1 MKKLNKLILGLFA
14 FVAFI
19 AFGMIPGSEVH
30 AAEAS
35 SEWKSI
41 KDGDTIKAG
50 STIKLN
56 GCDNVLRGWE
66 NDDMLTI
73 ASWISTSFN
82 NDFYN
87 VFIKDPNVRKVDA
100 EGYFYQGYEGQEFY
114 TTQYDNVYEYHYNVD
129 LIDFVFRF
137 GDAQD
142 IRTNCGCTNWFND
155 WCVAFDSLD
164 ICIDGD
170 PFICRIDMDNAC
182 SEACGTEGFTYGET
196 SYMNTDWTYQID
208 DDIYVSPN
216 EADDRNDFLRKFV
229 DLVLID
235 SFVYQTPASI
245 SEYGY
250 GDYYSLN
257 DVYDKSYCGD
267 ITIDSNYVI
276 NNTSDDFTLK
286 IENMNTYEHIG
297 IFFDDTPLENSE
309 VTIYRRCKDC
319 HTSNIACGDSC
330 DNVRVGTETY
340 CEKVSYDSTEL
351 YMNNYSLFYDFSSC
365 CGEDEIIIDF
375 KNIHPQV
382 NTYILF
388 GSSEV
393 SIANPFDDFTSKYEL
408 TGEATDFTKVDSIDV
423 EPIWPT
429 YGFPGAVGELPF
441 SSIKI
446 GEPIATMLDESASEE
461 DYEHYSDQLG
471 DWFMS
476 FDQLDVNNYRRIFD
490 LKGTYTGVEYKLWF
504 EVTVSDDSN
513 NTITYS
519 VYLEDASKVNH
530 LLGVTS
536 AAGSSMPDPKITH
549 VSNEYIFTER
559 VTIYGDSGWFYD
571 DPESGSS
578 AIECDE
584 YQEQLLGCMA
594 INAVDY
600 GDLIAPSIDTELH
613 ITSSTDAPLSI
624 NEILNMITV
633 KDETDGDI
641 SQNVTLVSTTYDP
654 QNLVLGK
661 HPFNVSVSD
670 AAGNEATATFYVTV
684 YDVTDPVID
693 GINSY
698 SQSYDDPI
706 TLDDILANLTVTD
719 NFDEDVTINLVRD
732 GYTGNE
738 AKVGTYNVIFNA
750 TDTAGNSCVDY
761 VVSVEVFDKK
771 APIVTAPDNIECG
784 NDKLLTL
791 PEIQSKISSFDGCDG
806 KLEYTINGYDAY
818 RATYSTVKQYPIT
831 IIATDKSGNAT
842 NHTIVLEVKDEVE
855 PKFFIARNFVISI
868 TAGEVITNDM
878 IISFLI
884 QVGEIR
890 KADVDFVQAS
900 YEDVE
905 GEYEVLVFMKDSSVY
920 KTSIRVG
927 AQEVEI
933 EEKVGFWTKVGNW
946 FKSIPNFFTKS
957 IPNFFTKTIP
967 GWFKGMGEKISNWWN
982 NLWPWTKDKEPTEEP
997 EAENE
1002 PSIEEEPALALE
1014 PAITTTVTDEF
1025 VVYEY
1030 PEFECDPG
1038 VPATMPELA

>member
-30 AAEAS
+30 AATV
-35 SEWKSI
+35 WKNI
-41 KDGDTIKAG
+41 GYGDTIKAG
-50 STIKLN
+50 TTLKLN
-56 GCDNVLRGWE
+56 GETDCLTGESCDDLGYISN
-66 NDDMLTI
+66 
-73 ASWISTSFN
+73 WIN
-82 NDFYN
+82 NDFQCNYQY
-87 VFIKDPNVRKVDA
+87 FIDNDNTREIDA
-100 EGYFYQGYEGQEFY
+100 DYLC
-114 TTQYDNVYEYHYNVD
+114 YEYLYC
-129 LIDFVFRF
+129 F
-137 GDAQD
+137 DAQE
-142 IRTNCGCTNWFND
+142 IQIGFEFGIGQTLNCGCEWFDHDLEYESIVLN
-155 WCVAFDSLD
+155 CVKIYFEGEVV
-164 ICIDGD
+164 CN
-170 PFICRIDMDNAC
+170 IDMCFAC
-182 SEACGTEGFTYGET
+182 PAACEYGTLYSIDTETTVVINEDIVIPEAPNPE
-196 SYMNTDWTYQID
+196 DL
-208 DDIYVSPN
+208 SPYI
-216 EADDRNDFLRKFV
+216 AHV
-229 DLVLID
+229 LVN

-245 SEYGY
+245 SADGY
-250 GDYYSLN
+250 GDLKNLSAI
-257 DVYDKSYCGD
+257 DEKTYCGD

-276 NNTSDDFTLK
+276 NNTSDDFTL
-286 IENMNTYEHIG
+286 NLGYMNQFEAIG
-297 IFFDDTPLENSE
+297 VFFDDTPLENSE

-382 NTYILF
+382 NTYILCGDAPF
-388 GSSEV
+388 
-393 SIANPFDDFTSKYEL
+393 SIANPFDDYTSKYEL
-408 TGEATDFTKVDSIDV
+408 TGEATDFTKVDSINVD
-423 EPIWPT
+423 PIWPT
-429 YGFPGAVGELPF
+429 YEFPEVGEIPFSSFILNAAVTNVMDPNVSQEDFEYYDEKIGDHMMYLVQAGEIDYWRTFTLRGTYTNKTYSITLSANGDGNTSTGVTYDVVIDDGTETTMLSINATYQSIWSAGQYYINTALKEYMFDERVVITADTGWQETDPETGASSNAVGE
-441 SSIKI
+441 
-446 GEPIATMLDESASEE
+446 EVTQ
-461 DYEHYSDQLG
+461 Y
-471 DWFMS
+471 
-476 FDQLDVNNYRRIFD
+476 LDVF
-490 LKGTYTGVEYKLWF
+490 
-504 EVTVSDDSN
+504 
-513 NTITYS
+513 
-519 VYLEDASKVNH
+519 
-530 LLGVTS
+530 
-536 AAGSSMPDPKITH
+536 
-549 VSNEYIFTER
+549 
-559 VTIYGDSGWFYD
+559 SGI
-571 DPESGSS
+571 
-578 AIECDE
+578 AV
-584 YQEQLLGCMA
+584 
-594 INAVDY
+594 VDY
-600 GDLIAPSIDTELH
+600 GDLIAPSINTELH

-684 YDVTDPVID
+684 YDVTSPVID

-791 PEIQSKISSFDGCDG
+791 PEIQSKISVIDGCDG

-831 IIATDKSGNAT
+831 ITATDKSCNAT

-878 IISFLI
+878 IISFLT

-890 KADVDFVQAS
+890 KANVDFVQAS

-967 GWFKGMGEKISNWWN
+967 GWFKGMGEKISAWWN
-982 NLWPWTKDKEPTEEP
+982 NLWPWTKDKEPAEEP

-1002 PSIEEEPALALE
+1002 PSIEGEPALALE
-1014 PAITTTVTDEF
+1014 PAIAMTVTDEF

>member
-1 MKKLNKLILGLFA
+1 MKKLNKLILGLFS

-30 AAEAS
+30 AAETS
-35 SEWKSI
+35 GEWKRI
-41 KDGDTIKAG
+41 DFGDTIKAG
-50 STIKLN
+50 STIRMDGDTDCLI
-56 GCDNVLRGWE
+56 GDCS
-66 NDDMLTI
+66 DDYLYVNN
-73 ASWISTSFN
+73 WVNNNFQ
-82 NDFYN
+82 NDFDEFIDDENTVEVSTGNYDYDVN
-87 VFIKDPNVRKVDA
+87 NQDYYIEYERVFEYTYSVDI
-100 EGYFYQGYEGQEFY
+100 
-114 TTQYDNVYEYHYNVD
+114 
-129 LIDFVFRF
+129 IDFIFRF
-137 GDAQD
+137 GYAQE
-142 IRTNCGCTNWFND
+142 IRTPCGDNWFYNAS
-155 WCVAFDSLD
+155 VAFDSVDIVLD
-164 ICIDGD
+164 GEIV
-170 PFICRIDMDNAC
+170 CRAYMEMTCPGACNYGFADAPVESAYTTIEDIVVPKNPNPDDLDM
-182 SEACGTEGFTYGET
+182 Y
-196 SYMNTDWTYQID
+196 
-208 DDIYVSPN
+208 IYH
-216 EADDRNDFLRKFV
+216 
-229 DLVLID
+229 VLTD
-235 SFVYQTPASI
+235 SFVYQEPTSVIEAGGCAGFGNNLSTVD
-245 SEYGY
+245 EKT
-250 GDYYSLN
+250 YS
-257 DVYDKSYCGD
+257 GD

-276 NNTSDDFTLK
+276 KNTDEDFTLSLGY
-286 IENMNTYEHIG
+286 MNQALNVS
-297 IFFDDTPLENSE
+297 IFFNYLSNPVELY
-309 VTIYRRCKDC
+309 IYRRCESC
-319 HTSNIACGDSC
+319 HTSNVICGDNCS
-330 DNVRVGTETY
+330 NVSFGDETY
-340 CEKVSYDSTEL
+340 CQKVTNVASYDLILNQDYSAYYDL
-351 YMNNYSLFYDFSSC
+351 SNNRC
-365 CGEDEIIIDF
+365 CDEDELVIDF
-375 KNIHPQV
+375 KGVPSGTL
-382 NTYILF
+382 TYILV
-388 GSSEV
+388 GRSSEQ
-393 SIANPFDDFTSKYEL
+393 ITNPFEEYSSGYTM
-408 TGEATDFTKVDSIDV
+408 TGSVTDFTKVDSVKV
-423 EPIWPT
+423 EYPT
-429 YGFPGAVGELPF
+429 YAFPGAVGELPF

-504 EVTVSDDSN
+504 EVNVSDDSN

-578 AIECDE
+578 AIECNE

-661 HPFNVSVSD
+661 HPFNVSVCD

-684 YDVTDPVID
+684 YDVTAPVID

-791 PEIQSKISSFDGCDG
+791 PEIQSKISVIDGCDG

-831 IIATDKSGNAT
+831 ITATDKSGNAT

-878 IISFLI
+878 IISFLT
-884 QVGEIR
+884 QVGELR
-890 KADVDFVQAS
+890 KADVDFVQCS
-900 YEDVE
+900 YEDAE
-905 GEYEVLVFMKDSSVY
+905 GEYEVLVFMKDASVY

-997 EAENE
+997 EVENE

-1014 PAITTTVTDEF
+1014 PAITMTVTDEF